1 MALNATPTDVTPSAG
16 NSGITTIKAQTSS
29 VVLVLEE
36 GIDFD
41 AIELDDTTRG
51 EGDIVVMQ
59 ACMEGDWKHLL
70 HEVFPIYMQEDL
82 LV

>member
-1 MALNATPTDVTPSAG
+1 
-16 NSGITTIKAQTSS
+16 

-41 AIELDDTTRG
+41 AIELDNTTRG